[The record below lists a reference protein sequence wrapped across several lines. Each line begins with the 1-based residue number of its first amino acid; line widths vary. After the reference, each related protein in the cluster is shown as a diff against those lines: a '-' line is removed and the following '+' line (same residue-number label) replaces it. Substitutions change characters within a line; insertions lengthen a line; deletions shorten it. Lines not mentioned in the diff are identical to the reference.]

1 MLVTVGALRFTGNDT
16 GMELQWSTC
25 GCCVQLMVQ
34 FAWLLFSVLTLTC

>member
-16 GMELQWSTC
+16 GMELQWCTC

-34 FAWLLFSVLTLTC
+34 FAWLPFSMLTLTC